1 MDTRLEIIKSSIEK
15 LGKKQHTE
23 ILKILKQNNNV
34 KINENKSGVYI
45 NLSFLP
51 NDTILEL
58 EEYIEYINDQEKTL
72 EILETEKEKYKNT
85 LEIESEEYKN
95 TFFHILPFKPVNDPD
110 GLNRPIN

>member
-1 MDTRLEIIKSSIEK
+1 MDSRLETMKSTIEK
-15 LGKKQHTE
+15 MGKKQHIE
-23 ILKILKQNNNV
+23 ILKILKQNNNI

-51 NDTILEL
+51 DKTILEL

-85 LEIESEEYKN
+85 LEIETEKHKN
-95 TFFHILPFKPVNDPD
+95 TFFHLLPFKPVNDPD
-110 GLNRPIN
+110 ELNRPIN